1 MGVNHPSLWSFITC
15 LQKVQSGRDFYYSQ
29 LEAGNS
35 PPKKL
40 KKYIDVDKRILK
52 IVQNYEQS
60 EILTFLR
67 GIAQNISVHK

>member
-1 MGVNHPSLWSFITC
+1 MGVNHPSLWFFITC
-15 LQKVQSGRDFYYSQ
+15 LQKVQSGREFYYSQ

-35 PPKKL
+35 PPKKF

-60 EILTFLR
+60 GILSFLR
-67 GIAQNISVHK
+67 GIAQNISVQ